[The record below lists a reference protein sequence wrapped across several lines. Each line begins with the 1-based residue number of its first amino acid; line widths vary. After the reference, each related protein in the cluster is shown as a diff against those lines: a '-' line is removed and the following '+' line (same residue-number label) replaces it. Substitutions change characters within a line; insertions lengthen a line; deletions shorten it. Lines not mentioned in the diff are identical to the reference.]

1 MEKRTKTILLGSS
14 LAAVGLGVVGV
25 AHMATTK
32 YLVKVALDREAPKHT
47 VRAGERIAGTQ
58 WDQRWMRRRMELGR
72 QLRSRG
78 GELVQTQGRE
88 NVKLVGHWF
97 EAPEPKRVIVAMH
110 GWRSSWCNDFGFV
123 VDFWLENGCSVLL
136 AEQRGQGESG
146 GTHMGFGLLERHDC
160 VSWINWVNQRCERA
174 LPVYLCGV
182 SMGAST
188 VLMAAGLEL
197 PENVCGI
204 MADCGYTSPEAIWR
218 HVAKDNLGLSYGSRK
233 GAVNGLCRRKL
244 RVGISDYSCVDA
256 MAECEIPVLFIHG
269 TDDKFV
275 PIEMTYENFKACAG
289 PKRLF
294 VVPGAGH
301 GMSYSVDTAG
311 YQKAMKQFWADF
323 DYLSNKNQEKSS

>member
-1 MEKRTKTILLGSS
+1 MEKRLRNFMVGSS
-14 LAAVGLGVVGV
+14 LAAVGFGV
-25 AHMATTK
+25 AGAVHAATTR
-32 YLVKVALDREAPKHT
+32 YLVNVALNREAPKYT
-47 VRAGERIAGTQ
+47 AKAGQRLSGTEQDAG
-58 WDQRWMRRRMELGR
+58 WIRRRIECGR
-72 QLRSRG
+72 QLKSRG
-78 GELVQTQGRE
+78 GERIQTAGRE
-88 NVKLVGHWF
+88 NVQLVGHWF
-97 EAPEPKRVIVAMH
+97 PAAEPNRVIIAMH
-110 GWRSSWCNDFGFV
+110 GWRSSWCNDFGFI

-160 VSWINWVNQRCERA
+160 VSWANWVNSRCDMS
-174 LPVYLCGV
+174 LPIYLCGI

-197 PENVCGI
+197 PENVRGI
-204 MADCGYTSPEAIWR
+204 IADCGYTSPEAIWR
-218 HVAKDNLGLSYGSRK
+218 YVAKDNLGLSYGTRSA
-233 GAVNGLCRRKL
+233 AVNGLCRKRIK
-244 RVGISDYSCVDA
+244 VGIGDYSCVDA

-301 GMSYSVDTAG
+301 GMSYLVDTQG
-311 YQKAMKQFWADF
+311 YQQAMKRFWAEF
-323 DYLSNKNQEKSS
+323 DQG